1 MLVLL
6 DENLPHRLRTLLR
19 DHDVRT
25 VAYQG
30 WKALSNGQLLKAAR
44 DAGFAVMVTADQSM
58 RYQQN
63 LDLGALAVIVLSS
76 NEAVAIQARV
86 AEIRE
91 AIDSAE
97 AGAFV
102 DVDLSEGT
110 LD

>member
-1 MLVLL
+1 
-6 DENLPHRLRTLLR
+6 
-19 DHDVRT
+19 
-25 VAYQG
+25 
-30 WKALSNGQLLKAAR
+30 
-44 DAGFAVMVTADQSM
+44 MVTADQSM